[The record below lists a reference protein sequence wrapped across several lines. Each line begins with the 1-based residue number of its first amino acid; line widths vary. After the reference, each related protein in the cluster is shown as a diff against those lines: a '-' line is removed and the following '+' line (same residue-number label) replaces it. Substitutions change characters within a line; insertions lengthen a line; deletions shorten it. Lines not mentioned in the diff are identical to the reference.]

1 MPVSSL
7 DLSVFSADREVR
19 EDEEAVRVIG
29 TRFPDFS
36 TEEAE
41 ICSKCLNQHHT
52 SIFERLSSKNSYQVA
67 QHEL

>member
-29 TRFPDFS
+29 TLFPDFS

-41 ICSKCLNQHHT
+41 ICLASV
-52 SIFERLSSKNSYQVA
+52 LSAPYFDI
-67 QHEL
+67 

>member
-1 MPVSSL
+1 MSTFGLVRNRIPFITFGFDGRKLVMPVSSL

-29 TRFPDFS
+29 TLFPDFS

-41 ICSKCLNQHHT
+41 ICW
-52 SIFERLSSKNSYQVA
+52 QVS
-67 QHEL
+67 

>member
-29 TRFPDFS
+29 TLFPDFS

-41 ICSKCLNQHHT
+41 ICWQASK
-52 SIFERLSSKNSYQVA
+52 SAPYFDI
-67 QHEL
+67 

>member
-1 MPVSSL
+1 MGLCETEFHSFTFGFDGRKLVMPVSSL

-29 TRFPDFS
+29 TLFPDFS

-41 ICSKCLNQHHT
+41 ICW
-52 SIFERLSSKNSYQVA
+52 QVS
-67 QHEL
+67 